1 MEKMHRY
8 SVFMVKLTALN
19 LLMFIGYMVVASIV
33 PSSQAVDKSNQ
44 PVPPTHTYSDY
55 ASFIA
60 PMTGLTFQS
69 HDCHVL
75 E

>member
-19 LLMFIGYMVVASIV
+19 ILMFIGYMVVASIT
-33 PSSQAVDKSNQ
+33 SNSRTVDQPDQ